1 MIFTQKLFDM
11 ISRSFF
17 RSLIGFGCVAFA
29 MVVFPAC
36 NARTDRQASNEE
48 KLQKL
53 LQERDRIN
61 QEISALQQSMAPAQ
75 QKVTPVSVMK
85 LSPEVFKSYIEVQG
99 HVDAQQ
105 NVNVNP
111 ETSGVVTAIYVHVGQ
126 WVKKGQ
132 ILAQLDDKVIRQQL
146 AQLETQLDFTRNL
159 YERQKNLWAQ
169 KIGTEVQLLQA
180 KNNYENVQKQ
190 IAVVQSQLSL
200 YRLVSPIDGKVDEVD
215 LKIGQAVSPG
225 MNTIRVVNLDDLRV
239 KGQIAESYI
248 TQVHQGDPVEVIFPD
263 AQDTLHTRLSYVSN
277 VIDPNSRSF
286 NIEIKL
292 PAHSIFRPNMVAVIR
307 VVSYV
312 NPQAIVV
319 PVNVVQHTETGDYV
333 YVAEGN
339 YAKEV
344 KIIKGKIYN
353 DRVEVLQG
361 LKPGDQLI
369 VNGYQDLADHS
380 PIEIVQ

>member
-29 MVVFPAC
+29 LVVFPAC

-286 NIEIKL
+286 NIEIKF
-292 PAHSIFRPNMVAVIR
+292 PRIPFF
-307 VVSYV
+307 
-312 NPQAIVV
+312 
-319 PVNVVQHTETGDYV
+319 
-333 YVAEGN
+333 
-339 YAKEV
+339 
-344 KIIKGKIYN
+344 
-353 DRVEVLQG
+353 VLTWLQ
-361 LKPGDQLI
+361 
-369 VNGYQDLADHS
+369 
-380 PIEIVQ
+380 

>member
-1 MIFTQKLFDM
+1 MFFMQKTFGM
-11 ISRSFF
+11 ISVSFV
-17 RSLIGFGCVAFA
+17 RSLMGYGCIAIA
-29 MVVFPAC
+29 MAVLPAC
-36 NARTDRQASNEE
+36 NARTDQQASKEE

-61 QEISALQQSMAPAQ
+61 QEIQALQQSLSPAQ
-75 QKVTPVSVMK
+75 QKVVPVSIMQ
-85 LSPEVFKSYIEVQG
+85 LHPEVFKSYIEVQG

-132 ILAQLDDKVIRQQL
+132 VLAQLDDKVIRQQL
-146 AQLETQLDFTRNL
+146 AQLETQLDFTKNL

-248 TQVHQGDPVEVIFPD
+248 GQVHPGDPVEVIFPD
-263 AQDTLHTRLSYVSN
+263 ASDTLHTRLSYVSS

-312 NPQAIVV
+312 NPKAIVV
-319 PVNVVQHTETGDYV
+319 PVNVVQHTESGDYIF
-333 YVAEGN
+333 VAKGN
-339 YAKEV
+339 YAEEV
-344 KIIKGKIYN
+344 KITRGQSYN

-361 LKPGDQLI
+361 LHPGDSVI
-369 VNGYQDLADHS
+369 INGYQDLADHA
-380 PIEIVQ
+380 PIEIIR

>member
-17 RSLIGFGCVAFA
+17 RSLIGFGSVAFA
-29 MVVFPAC
+29 LVVFPAC

-75 QKVTPVSVMK
+75 QKVIPVSVMK

-344 KIIKGKIYN
+344 KIMKGKIYN

>member
-1 MIFTQKLFDM
+1 MIFTQKMFGM
-11 ISRSFF
+11 ISRSFSV
-17 RSLIGFGCVAFA
+17 SLIGFGCIALA
-29 MVVFPAC
+29 MIVLPAC
-36 NARTDRQASNEE
+36 NARTDKQASNQE

-61 QEISALQQSMAPAQ
+61 QEIQALQQSIAPAQ
-75 QKVTPVSVMK
+75 QKAVPVSVIR

-99 HVDAQQ
+99 HVDAKQ

-111 ETSGVVTAIYVHVGQ
+111 EISGVVTAIYVQVGQ

-132 ILAQLDDKVIRQQL
+132 VLAQLDDKVIRQQL
-146 AQLETQLDFTRNL
+146 AQLETQLDFTKNL

-190 IAVVQSQLSL
+190 IAVVQSQLSM
-200 YRLVSPIDGKVDEVD
+200 YRLVSPIDGRVDEVD

-225 MNTIRVVNLDDLRV
+225 MNTIRVVNLNDLRV

-248 TQVHQGDPVEVIFPD
+248 GQVHQGDPVEVIFPD
-263 AQDTLHTRLSYVSN
+263 ASDTLHTRLSYVSS

-333 YVAEGN
+333 FVVEDN

-344 KIIKGKIYN
+344 KITKGKTYN

-361 LKPGDQLI
+361 LKPGDTLI
-369 VNGYQDLADHS
+369 INGYQDLADHV
-380 PIEIVQ
+380 PVQIVQ

>member
-1 MIFTQKLFDM
+1 MIFTQKMFGM
-11 ISRSFF
+11 ISRSFSV
-17 RSLIGFGCVAFA
+17 SLIGFGCIA
-29 MVVFPAC
+29 MAMIVLPAC
-36 NARTDRQASNEE
+36 NARTDKQASNQE

-61 QEISALQQSMAPAQ
+61 QEIQALQQSIAPAQ
-75 QKVTPVSVMK
+75 QKVVSVSVIR
-85 LSPEVFKSYIEVQG
+85 LSPEVFKTYIEVQG

-111 ETSGVVTAIYVHVGQ
+111 EISGVVTAIYVQVGQ
-126 WVKKGQ
+126 WVKRGQ
-132 ILAQLDDKVIRQQL
+132 VLAQLDDKVIRQQL
-146 AQLETQLDFTRNL
+146 AQLETQLDFTKNL

-190 IAVVQSQLSL
+190 IAVVQSQLSM
-200 YRLVSPIDGKVDEVD
+200 YRLVSPIDGRVDEVD

-225 MNTIRVVNLDDLRV
+225 MNTIRVVNLNDLRV

-248 TQVHQGDPVEVIFPD
+248 GQVHQGDPVEVIFPD
-263 AQDTLHTRLSYVSN
+263 ASDTLHTRLSYVSS

-333 YVAEGN
+333 FVAEDN

-344 KIIKGKIYN
+344 KITKGKTYN

-361 LKPGDQLI
+361 LKPGDTLI
-369 VNGYQDLADHS
+369 INGYQDLADHV
-380 PIEIVQ
+380 PVQIVQ